1 MELDLLVVVGDGHVL
16 VSKVVGLCPP
26 SQLTF
31 LGALPYNKP
40 PVANLEIE

>member
-16 VSKVVGLCPP
+16 VSEVVGLCPP
-26 SQLTF
+26 QLTF